1 MKRLTFGICAA
12 ALLCVSAA
20 GCSRN
25 NIEAVNL
32 ANEGDKARGT
42 DVDTAISK
50 YEQATNLDPDNH
62 RILWK
67 LGNAYAKKEAW
78 DKVAT
83 TMSKAEKVAP
93 KFANYFY
100 LHGMA
105 MARQAVKGPATW
117 ADAKAPLEASLQLDP
132 NGPNYPSGAAWD
144 NKNAGSTHFELAE
157 VLYHLDDEK
166 GALDEYTKAIQV
178 KPDEMNF
185 YVPLAQLYIDL
196 NHVKEAEDTVNA
208 ALSFAKD
215 GDKTLFKIHSLAGEV
230 ADIKGD
236 TAKATTEYEA
246 AKKACGLCNEAGQ
259 QIAFF
264 NLGASYASLKPP
276 RKSEAMAQLQSFQ
289 KMICKGAAAQR
300 YADQCTQAQQ
310 LATKLGGTLQ

>member
-1 MKRLTFGICAA
+1 MNRVTLGAVIAMTIA
-12 ALLCVSAA
+12 SAV

-32 ANEGDKARGT
+32 ANEGDKAKAT
-42 DVDTAISK
+42 DIDTAVSK
-50 YEQATNLDPDNH
+50 YEQATNLDPTNH

-83 TMSKAEKVAP
+83 TMAKAEKVEP
-93 KFANYFY
+93 KHANFYY

-105 MARQAVKGPATW
+105 LARQAVKGPTSW
-117 ADAKAPLEASLQLDP
+117 ADAKGPLEESIKLDP
-132 NGPNYPSGAAWD
+132 NGPHYPSGGGWD
-144 NKNAGSTHFELAE
+144 AKNAGATHFELAE
-157 VLYHLDDEK
+157 VLYHMDDEK

-178 KPDEMNF
+178 KPDELSF
-185 YVPLAQLYIDL
+185 YGPLADLYIHL
-196 NHVKEAEDTVNA
+196 NYVKEAEEVLTTA
-208 ALSFAKD
+208 ISFGKE
-215 GDKTLFKIHSLAGEV
+215 GDKALFNVHSLLGQV

-236 TAKATTEYEA
+236 ISKATSEYEL
-246 AKKACGLCNEAGQ
+246 AKKACGQCNEAGQ

-264 NLGASYASLKPP
+264 NLGAAYASLKPP

-300 YADQCTQAQQ
+300 YADQCTTAQQ
-310 LATKLGGTLQ
+310 LASKLGGTLQ